1 MTFCFICYAG
11 DKIPWNVC
19 LQNCSIYTIHSSS
32 GSTGSLQ
39 ALQLVKPA
47 TVSCTVGVSYKYHP
61 PTSDNISALGLCLHT
76 DMRSMVV
83 STSFQQVC
91 TQLFT
96 PNTLILTELLE
107 TF

>member
-47 TVSCTVGVSYKYHP
+47 TVSCTVGVSYKYQP

-91 TQLFT
+91 TKLFT

-107 TF
+107 DI